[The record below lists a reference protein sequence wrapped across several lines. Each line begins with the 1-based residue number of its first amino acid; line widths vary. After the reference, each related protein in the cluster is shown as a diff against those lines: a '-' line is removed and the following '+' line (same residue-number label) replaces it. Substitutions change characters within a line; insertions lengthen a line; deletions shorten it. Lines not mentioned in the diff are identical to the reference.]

1 MLSSQLPSV
10 SQLFLYTSNAF
21 FIPLVKGPLFD
32 ALGSKDTDLDE
43 DSQMLA
49 DSRLSNAKFFGD
61 KQAAD
66 PIFDKVAFDLWGKM
80 RARILQPAHDLQP
93 NVVGKRLQDLRR
105 Q

>member
-1 MLSSQLPSV
+1 MRLRRLPSV
-10 SQLFLYTSNAF
+10 PQLFLDIGNAF
-21 FIPLVKGPLFD
+21 FIALVKGPLLD

-49 DSRLSNAKFFGD
+49 GSRLSNAKFLGD

-66 PIFDKVAFDLWGKM
+66 PIFNKVTVDLRGKM
-80 RARILQPAHDLQP
+80 RARILQPTHDLQP
-93 NVVGKRLQDLRR
+93 TLIGKRFQDRRR